1 MRPSAYPPSVS
12 TQFFVVLPMEAQE
25 HDIYV
30 YMRAFFEIPKFDQVI
45 ISPKVAQIGSVGS

>member
-45 ISPKVAQIGSVGS
+45 ISPKVAQVGS